1 MEGTKNMSCFLLRIL
16 LLIFNHNNLERNQE
30 PLEIFKQRNYE

>member
-1 MEGTKNMSCFLLRIL
+1 MEGTKNMSCFLLIL

-30 PLEIFKQRNYE
+30 PLEIFKQRN